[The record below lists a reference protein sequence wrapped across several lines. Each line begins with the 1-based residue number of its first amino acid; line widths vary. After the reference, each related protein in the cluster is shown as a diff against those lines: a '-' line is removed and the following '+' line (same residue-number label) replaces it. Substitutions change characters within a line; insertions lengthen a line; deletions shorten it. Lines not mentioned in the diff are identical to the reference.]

1 MEEHNRSSASVIM
14 LPEVEQWRPALPPDI
29 TTSERS
35 ILVRHYR
42 DLGSETREK
51 ISSPLSQFYSVGIGL
66 RPTQFSAH
74 VNGKMIPDQRP
85 HQGAL
90 YINEPSC
97 ALRTVFYKPA
107 ESVVL
112 LVPVSLLIE
121 LGEEC
126 EEYHC
131 PPDLLLRTIIAG
143 QDRILHTL
151 TEALIQEDTIR
162 HSGGQLYL
170 DTLGTAIVFYLLNHY
185 STIATASPTPS
196 GSGPANKRIQRAQE
210 YIDAHLKHPISLID
224 LSRVAGLSRMY
235 FAAEFRRA
243 TGLRPHEYLLRQ
255 RVARAK
261 QLLATS
267 DLSLTAIAPM
277 VGFENAGH
285 LCTVFKRFVGESPV
299 RWRHLH

>member
-1 MEEHNRSSASVIM
+1 LKYPLKPRESKGKAHLCQQGQTRGFPRWKSTIVSSASVII
-14 LPEVEQWRPALPPDI
+14 LPEVEAVAPALPPDI
-29 TTSERS
+29 PTSDRS

-51 ISSPLSQFYSVGIGL
+51 ISSPLSQFYSIGIGL

-74 VNGKMIPDQRP
+74 INGKMIPDQRP

-143 QDRILHTL
+143 QDRICIL
-151 TEALIQEDTIR
+151 
-162 HSGGQLYL
+162 
-170 DTLGTAIVFYLLNHY
+170 
-185 STIATASPTPS
+185 SP
-196 GSGPANKRIQRAQE
+196 
-210 YIDAHLKHPISLID
+210 
-224 LSRVAGLSRMY
+224 
-235 FAAEFRRA
+235 
-243 TGLRPHEYLLRQ
+243 RP
-255 RVARAK
+255 
-261 QLLATS
+261 
-267 DLSLTAIAPM
+267 
-277 VGFENAGH
+277 
-285 LCTVFKRFVGESPV
+285 
-299 RWRHLH
+299 